1 MTLRT
6 RILDMAREYAAE
18 REIGGFIPGETYV
31 PVSGKVLDE
40 DDLVN
45 LIDASLDM
53 HLTAGRF
60 AKDFESALAAKFGI
74 ARSSLTVS
82 GSAANLLAFSALTSP
97 KLRQRRITPGSE
109 VIAVA
114 AGFPTTIAPIL
125 QNGCVPVFV
134 DIKPGTYNADPAQLA
149 DAVGPKTRA
158 IMLAHTM
165 GNPFDLDA
173 VTGLA
178 KQHDLF
184 LIEDCCDAFGATYDG
199 KKVGTFG
206 DLATLSFY
214 PAHHITMG
222 EGGAVL
228 TDRNLFG
235 RLVDSYRDWGR
246 DCWCEPGKA
255 NTCGKRWD
263 WKFNDLPQGYD
274 HKYVYAHIG
283 YNLKVTDMQAAVG
296 CSQLDKVDGFI
307 QKRRDNF
314 ARLDGL
320 LKQAGVEEFFDLP
333 HATANSEPSWF
344 GYLLTVKDDAPFE
357 RSNVVRYLEDHQI
370 GTRLLFAGNIL
381 RQPGFRD
388 IEHRVIGDLAMTD
401 KVMRDC
407 LWVGIWPG
415 LGNEALNYM
424 AETFRS
430 MIKAL
435 VS

>member
-6 RILDMAREYAAE
+6 RILDLAREYAAG
-18 REIGGFIPGETYV
+18 RGNGVFIPGETKI
-31 PVSGKVLDE
+31 PASGKVLDE
-40 DDLVN
+40 EDLVN

-60 AKDFESALAAKFGI
+60 ANDFEATLAAKFGV

-82 GSAANLLAFSALTSP
+82 GSAANLLAFSSLTSHR
-97 KLRQRRITPGSE
+97 LRQRRIAPGSE
-109 VIAVA
+109 VITVA
-114 AGFPTTIAPIL
+114 AGFPMTIAPIL

-134 DIKPGTYNADPAQLA
+134 DIEPGTYNADPARLV

-158 IMLAHTM
+158 IMLAHTL
-165 GNPFDLDA
+165 GNPFDLET
-173 VTGLA
+173 VTKLA
-178 KQHDLF
+178 EEHNLF

-228 TDRNLFG
+228 TDRNLLG
-235 RLVDSYRDWGR
+235 RLVESYRDWGR
-246 DCWCEPGKA
+246 DCWCEPGKE
-255 NTCGKRWD
+255 NTCGKRWN
-263 WKFNDLPQGYD
+263 WKFNDLPHGYD
-274 HKYVYAHIG
+274 HKYVYSHIG
-283 YNLKVTDMQAAVG
+283 YNLKITDMQAAVG

-314 ARLDGL
+314 TRLDGL
-320 LKQAGVEEFFDLP
+320 LKQAGMEQFFDLP
-333 HATANSEPSWF
+333 HATAKSDPSWF
-344 GYLLTVKDDAPFE
+344 GYLLTVKDSAPFE
-357 RSNVVRYLEDHQI
+357 RSDVVRFLEDHLV

-381 RQPGFRD
+381 RQPGYRNID
-388 IEHRVIGDLAMTD
+388 HRVAGDLVVTD

-407 LWVGIWPG
+407 FWIGLWPG
-415 LGNEALNYM
+415 LGEAELNYM
-424 AETFRS
+424 ADTFRVMTKTLTS
-430 MIKAL
+430 
-435 VS
+435 